1 MTRNEAKAFIDAFVK
16 LRGLAT
22 DEMSLQVPNLYPTW
36 KAEINYTAG
45 DRVLYEDV
53 LYKVILN
60 HTSQIG
66 WEPNIAPSLF
76 AQVLIPDE
84 NKIYPWKQ
92 PDSTNTYKAGDKV
105 THNGQI
111 WVSTVD
117 NNSWEPGTYGWNVS
131 T

>member
-1 MTRNEAKAFIDAFVK
+1 MTRIEAQAFIDAFVK

-22 DEMSLQVPNLYPTW
+22 DEMSLQVANLYPIW
-36 KAEINYTAG
+36 KAEINYASG

-53 LYKVILN
+53 LYKVLLN
-60 HTSQIG
+60 HTSQVG

-92 PDSTNTYKAGDKV
+92 PDNTNTYKAGDQV

-111 WVSTVD
+111 WVSVVD
-117 NNSWEPGTYGWNVS
+117 NNVWEPGTYGWNVI